1 MKIKSIPVKQQVLYY
16 IIYYTLDSLKQKLQ
30 EKEFELAKIKKKIMF
45 NKTNECDQE
54 NIHKINQ
61 I

>member
-16 IIYYTLDSLKQKLQ
+16 IIYYTLDSSKQKLQ
-30 EKEFELAKIKKKIMF
+30 EKEFELKKKIMF

>member
-1 MKIKSIPVKQQVLYY
+1 M
-16 IIYYTLDSLKQKLQ
+16 IYYTLDSLKQKLQ

>member
-1 MKIKSIPVKQQVLYY
+1 M
-16 IIYYTLDSLKQKLQ
+16 IYYTLDSLKQKLQ
-30 EKEFELAKIKKKIMF
+30 EKEFELAKVKKKIIL
-45 NKTNECDQE
+45 NKTNECDEE